1 MFESPRRMDIF
12 KHYIDTGKT
21 YEDDIAYG
29 TYYKKKM
36 PPNLSDD
43 RIVHDIIKHTRFEV
57 VISSSSL
64 LKLVEIQNDLSTSTY
79 IPLTVKQ
86 ENDCKFTLS
95 CTPSYGI
102 LISVVDKTLIFDRPL
117 PKEALTK
124 REMNKIVY
132 DLAFKSL
139 CLDWAKRHPISST
152 SKSNINNPATE
163 DWDYNNDENLQYNH
177 WTFGED
183 LNILIRH
190 QSDGEL
196 SSVKDQDII

>member
-1 MFESPRRMDIF
+1 MFESPRRIDIF

-86 ENDCKFTLS
+86 ENDCKFTL
-95 CTPSYGI
+95 TVFFY
-102 LISVVDKTLIFDRPL
+102 VNT
-117 PKEALTK
+117 
-124 REMNKIVY
+124 
-132 DLAFKSL
+132 
-139 CLDWAKRHPISST
+139 
-152 SKSNINNPATE
+152 
-163 DWDYNNDENLQYNH
+163 
-177 WTFGED
+177 
-183 LNILIRH
+183 
-190 QSDGEL
+190 
-196 SSVKDQDII
+196 